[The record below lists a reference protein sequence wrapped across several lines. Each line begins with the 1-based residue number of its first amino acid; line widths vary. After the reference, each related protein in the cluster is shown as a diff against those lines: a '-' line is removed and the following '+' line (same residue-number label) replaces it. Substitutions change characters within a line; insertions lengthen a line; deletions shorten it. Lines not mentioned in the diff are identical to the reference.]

1 MKLIIFGST
10 GSVGRQLVEQ
20 ALEQGHA
27 VTAFARD
34 PEKVAVK
41 HANLKFVQGDV
52 MDSASV
58 EKAVQGQQAVLSSLG
73 AGVKGM
79 VRSEGTRQI
88 VCAMEKA
95 GIRRLIS
102 LSTLGAGDSWET
114 LSLKY
119 KILFRTLLRKALAD
133 HEAQENH
140 IKKSQ
145 LDWTIV
151 RPGGFTNGRRT
162 GVYRHGFAITDKTV
176 KAKISHADV
185 ADFMLKQLGE
195 NTYLWKTPG
204 LSY

>member
-1 MKLIIFGST
+1 
-10 GSVGRQLVEQ
+10 
-20 ALEQGHA
+20 
-27 VTAFARD
+27 
-34 PEKVAVK
+34 
-41 HANLKFVQGDV
+41 
-52 MDSASV
+52 MDSASG

-102 LSTLGAGDSWET
+102 LSTLGVGDSWET

-119 KILFRTLLRKALAD
+119 KILSRTLLRKALAD

-162 GVYRHGFAITDKTV
+162 GGYRHGFAGRRRLAEHLAIPRLRQSKVRGCRSRD
-176 KAKISHADV
+176 
-185 ADFMLKQLGE
+185 
-195 NTYLWKTPG
+195 PG
-204 LSY
+204 AGAELA